1 MSITYSTDQ
10 GVSMP
15 RFRRR
20 VAATCLRQVAQ
31 ELGKELC
38 EINYMFMLDEQLLS
52 LNEQFLQHDYYT
64 DILTFD
70 AREEEDKPNVLRGD
84 VAISIERVADNA
96 KKMDVPY
103 ELELFRVMAH
113 GVLHLCGLEDHSK
126 EEAQQMRMA
135 EDRALYLLQKELAG
149 RSFIY

>member
-15 RFRRR
+15 RLRRR

-64 DILTFD
+64 DCLLYTSD
-70 AREEEDKPNVLRGD
+70 A
-84 VAISIERVADNA
+84 AD
-96 KKMDVPY
+96 D
-103 ELELFRVMAH
+103 
-113 GVLHLCGLEDHSK
+113 
-126 EEAQQMRMA
+126 
-135 EDRALYLLQKELAG
+135 
-149 RSFIY
+149 

>member
-1 MSITYSTDQ
+1 MSITYFTDQ

-15 RFRRR
+15 RLRRR

-113 GVLHLCGLEDHSK
+113 GVLHLCGL
-126 EEAQQMRMA
+126 
-135 EDRALYLLQKELAG
+135 
-149 RSFIY
+149 